1 MFTNLI
7 ESDSHAKEFKRRTS
21 FFAATVAAYTLF
33 FFAAAIAG
41 VLTYD
46 ARVEAQTNDLR
57 VLEWIPPV
65 KAADSPKKATEPRPT
80 SKPRKTNAPVDEN
93 LNKPMRTEPPV
104 ASVSDSLKP
113 PDTIGTT
120 ASTVPP
126 ATGPVDIGPKNA
138 DPPGATGGNETPC
151 TNCTGREPGVKTEE
165 TKPVVTPVKAT
176 PKTIIS
182 NMIASQ
188 AVSLPKPD
196 YPIIAKQA
204 RVQGPVNVQIL
215 VDEHGKVISAHAVKG
230 NGMLLR
236 AAEDAA
242 LRARFTPTMLNDQP
256 VKVQGVITYN
266 FMLQ

>member
-7 ESDSHAKEFKRRTS
+7 ESDSHAKEFKRRSS
-21 FFAATVAAYTLF
+21 FFAATVAVYTLF
-33 FFAAAIAG
+33 LFAAAVAG

-46 ARVEAQTNDLR
+46 AQVEAQTNDLEI
-57 VLEWIPPV
+57 LEWIPPV
-65 KAADSPKKATEPRPT
+65 KPNVDRPKPSTPRPV
-80 SKPRKTNAPVDEN
+80 SRPRATNAPIDPN
-93 LNKPMRTEPPV
+93 LKVPVRTNPT
-104 ASVSDSLKP
+104 ASVTDPLKA
-113 PDTIGTT
+113 PDTIGTS
-120 ASTVPP
+120 ASTEPP
-126 ATGPVDIGPKNA
+126 VSGPFVVGTKNA
-138 DPPGATGGNETPC
+138 DPPGAPGGSETPC
-151 TNCTGREPGVKTEE
+151 ANCTGTQPAVNPETITPVVEPVKT
-165 TKPVVTPVKAT
+165 T
-176 PKTIIS
+176 PKTVIS

-215 VDEHGKVISAHAVKG
+215 VDENGKVISAHAVKG

-242 LRARFTPTMLNDQP
+242 RRARFTPTLLNSQP

>member
-33 FFAAAIAG
+33 LSAAAVAG

-46 ARVEAQTNDLR
+46 AQVEAQATDLQ
-57 VLEWIPPV
+57 LEYWLPAVKSVDHHETLRERTPPRR
-65 KAADSPKKATEPRPT
+65 APS
-80 SKPRKTNAPVDEN
+80 NAPVDRN
-93 LNKPMRTEPPV
+93 LKVSMRTEPPV
-104 ASVSDSLKP
+104 APITDPTKA
-113 PDTIGTT
+113 PDEVGT
-120 ASTVPP
+120 AGSPVPP
-126 ATGPVDIGPKNA
+126 ASGQFVIGTKNA
-138 DPPGATGGNETPC
+138 DPPGAPGGGETPC
-151 TNCTGREPGVKTEE
+151 ANCSGTEPAVKTEN
-165 TKPVVTPVKAT
+165 TSPPVEPVKTT

-215 VDEHGKVISAHAVKG
+215 VDENGKVISAHAVKG

-242 LRARFTPTMLNDQP
+242 RRARFTPTLLNSQP